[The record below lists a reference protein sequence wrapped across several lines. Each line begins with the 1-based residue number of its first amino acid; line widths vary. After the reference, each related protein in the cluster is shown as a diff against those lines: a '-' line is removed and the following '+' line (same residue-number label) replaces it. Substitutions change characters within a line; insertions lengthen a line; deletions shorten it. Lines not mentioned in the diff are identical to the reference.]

1 MVHSATLRTLCLR
14 SYFGVPMQVCGIRLS
29 LYFKSVYRYRALIMR
44 VFDKR
49 FASAKI

>member
-1 MVHSATLRTLCLR
+1 MNSTTLGTLCLR